1 MRHLKGKWTL
11 SLALAL
17 LMASSISGCRFI
29 GSLEPSPQ
37 IPLRIGIVAD
47 SPPLIFRLNGKWAG
61 LEADLGR
68 ILAERLGMKPVFM
81 AFPPPQLSTALLEGK
96 VDILMAGITISEER
110 RVQMDFSIPYLVVGQ
125 AALVRTSDLQQF
137 NTEIKIRATSQRVGV
152 LSDSSGD
159 QLVSSFFSNANR
171 VPFPTIKEA
180 TDSLLKNRID
190 MIIYDAPAAWWLA
203 LAHEEQLSI
212 APALFA
218 REELAW
224 GVRRESIGLRSSA
237 NQALKDWQKDGTLES
252 ILQRW
257 IPYSK

>member
-1 MRHLKGKWTL
+1 MRNINGKF
-11 SLALAL
+11 SLWWALAL
-17 LMASSISGCRFI
+17 LMAVASTGCRTI
-29 GSLEPSPQ
+29 GPGSPSSR
-37 IPLRIGIVAD
+37 IPLRIGIVED

-61 LEADLGR
+61 IEADLGR
-68 ILAERLGMKPVFM
+68 ALAERLGMNPIFVP
-81 AFPPPQLSTALLEGK
+81 FPPRQLSAALLEGK

-110 RVQMDFSIPYLVVGQ
+110 RVQMDFSRPYLVVGQ
-125 AALVRTSDLQQF
+125 AALVRAADLQQF
-137 NTEIKIRATSQRVGV
+137 NTEIKVRATSQRVGV
-152 LSDSSGD
+152 ISESSGD
-159 QLVSSFFSNANR
+159 HLVSSYFSNANR
-171 VPFPTIKEA
+171 VPFLTIQEA

-190 MIIYDAPAAWWLA
+190 LVIYDAPAAWWLA
-203 LAHEEQLSI
+203 LAHEGQLSI

-237 NQALKDWQKDGTLES
+237 NQALMDWQKDGTLEA